1 MSFYNVKI
9 DRKWQKLWKENE
21 IYKFDE
27 NNLKDKLYLLIM
39 LPYPSGANLHMG
51 HWFNYSIVDAWGKLK
66 KMQGYNVFE
75 PMGYDA
81 FGLPAENYAIQ
92 TGIHPQDS
100 TRNNINKMREQLKE
114 MGTMF
119 SFENEITSCEP
130 DYYKWTQWL
139 FLKFYE
145 KGLAF
150 KKKAPVNFCP
160 SCNTVLANEQ
170 VKDGRCE
177 RCSQE
182 VTKKELS
189 QWFLKITDYSEEL
202 LQMLDDLDW
211 PEKTKAMQRHWIG
224 KSTGCEATF
233 KIKDSNDSFDVF
245 TTRIDTLFGATYAVL
260 APEHPLV
267 DKITTPENR
276 SSVEEYKEISKK
288 KSEIER
294 QSTTKEKTGV
304 FTGAYA
310 INPVNNREIPIW
322 ISDYVLA
329 SYGTGAVMAVPAHD
343 ERDFEFATKYSLPI
357 ERVIESGTPLPYC
370 EDGIMINSEEFSGLD
385 SEKGRKE
392 IARKLEKDNLAH
404 ETIKYRLRDWL
415 VSRQRYWGC
424 PIPIVFCEECGE
436 VAACEEDLPVLLPY
450 DVEFTPDGKSPLEK
464 SEEFMHTT
472 CPKCGGKALRE
483 PDTLDTFICS
493 SWYFLRYVDNKNDR
507 EAFNKEKI
515 DKMLPVDV
523 YVGGIEHA
531 CMHLLYARFFTKAL
545 RDMGYLNF
553 DEPFLKLRHQGMILG
568 TDGQKMS
575 KSKGNTI
582 NPDEYINKYGSDVF
596 RLYLMFGFEFSEGG
610 PWSDDGVRSMAK
622 FVERSERIMD
632 DLINF
637 IKSPEKGKDSMNG
650 AEKELNFVRNSTI
663 KSCTEDAEK
672 LQFNT
677 VVARIMEFTNALS
690 KYKNEK
696 SKNKKFLTECLVDY
710 IKLLAPLAPHFSEE
724 LWEKLGMK
732 FSVFNE
738 KYPDFDP
745 NALVKDEVE
754 IAIQVNGKIK
764 DKIMVTSDLDEEEI
778 KKVSLEPDK
787 IKKELENKTLVRV
800 IVIKGKLVNIVV
812 K

>member
-1 MSFYNVKI
+1 MFYNVDI
-9 DRKWQKLWKENE
+9 DRKWQKLWREKET
-21 IYKFDE
+21 YKFDE
-27 NNLKDKLYLLIM
+27 NNIKDKLYLLMM
-39 LPYPSGANLHMG
+39 LPYPSGANLHTG
-51 HWFNYSIVDAWGKLK
+51 HWFNYSIGDAWGRFK
-66 KMQGYNVFE
+66 KMHGYNVFE
-75 PMGYDA
+75 PIGYDA
-81 FGLPAENYAIQ
+81 FGLPAENYAIS

-100 TRNNINKMREQLKE
+100 TRNNIVKMREQLKE
-114 MGTMF
+114 MGAMF
-119 SFENEITSCEP
+119 NFENEITSCEP

-145 KGLAF
+145 KGLVF

-170 VKDGRCE
+170 VKEGRCE
-177 RCSQE
+177 RCDEE
-182 VTKKELS
+182 VTKKELA
-189 QWFLKITDYSEEL
+189 QWFFKITDYAEEL

-224 KSTGCEATF
+224 KSIGAEVTF
-233 KIKDSNDSFDVF
+233 KIKDSEDSFDVF
-245 TTRIDTLFGATYAVL
+245 TTRIDTLYGATYAVL

-267 DKITTPENR
+267 DIITTPENK
-276 SSVEEYKEISKK
+276 SKVEEYKEISKK
-288 KSEIER
+288 KSDIER

-310 INPVNNREIPIW
+310 INPINNREIPIW

-329 SYGTGAVMAVPAHD
+329 TYGTGAVMAVPGHD
-343 ERDFEFATKYSLPI
+343 DRDFEFAVKYSLPI
-357 ERVIESGTPLPYC
+357 EMVIESIGDLPYC
-370 EDGIMINSEEFSGLD
+370 EDGIMVNSNEFSGLT
-385 SEKGRKE
+385 SELGRKM
-392 IARKLEKDNLAH
+392 IVQKLGEENKAK

-424 PIPIVFCEECGE
+424 PIPIVYCDKCGE
-436 VAACEEDLPVLLPY
+436 VAVPEEDLPILLPY
-450 DVEFTPDGKSPLEK
+450 DVEFRPDGKSPLEK
-464 SEEFMHTT
+464 SDEFMHTT

-493 SWYFLRYVDNKNDR
+493 SWYFLRYVDNKNDK
-507 EAFNKEKI
+507 EAFSKEKI
-515 DKMLPVDV
+515 DRMLPVDM
-523 YVGGIEHA
+523 YIGGVEHA

-568 TDGQKMS
+568 ADGQKMS
-575 KSKGNTI
+575 KSRGNTI
-582 NPDEYINKYGSDVF
+582 NPDEYIKEYGSDVF

-610 PWSDDGVRSMAK
+610 PWSDEGIRSMAK
-622 FVERSERIMD
+622 FLERSERILD
-632 DLINF
+632 GF
-637 IKSPEKGKDSMNG
+637 ISFVNSPEKFKHTMDE
-650 AEKELNFVRNSTI
+650 AEKELNFVRHNSI
-663 KSCTEDAEK
+663 KYSIMDAER

-696 SKNKKFLTECLVDY
+696 ILNKEFLRECLIDY

-724 LWEKLGMK
+724 MWEKLGMK

-738 KYPDFDP
+738 KYPEFDP
-745 NALVKDEVE
+745 KALVKDEIE
-754 IAIQVNGKIK
+754 IAIQINGKIK
-764 DKIMVTSDLDEEEI
+764 DKIMIAKDLSEDEI
-778 KKVSLEPDK
+778 KKASLNSEK
-787 IKKELENKTLVRV
+787 IKSELVGKNVAKV
-800 IVIKGKLVNIVV
+800 IVIKGRLVNIVV